1 MGTLKILTC
10 THPNLVQ
17 HQKLT
22 LYANFHAL
30 CRKSRQISLTA
41 WTTSTATACG
51 GPPAAARQMNSDDEP
66 LLLQPNAT
74 RFRPLLASLSCP
86 R

>member
-17 HQKLT
+17 HKKLT

-30 CRKSRQISLTA
+30 CQKSRQISLTA
-41 WTTSTATACG
+41 WAITNTLVSHVT
-51 GPPAAARQMNSDDEP
+51 
-66 LLLQPNAT
+66 
-74 RFRPLLASLSCP
+74 
-86 R
+86 

>member
-22 LYANFHAL
+22 LCANFHAL
-30 CRKSRQISLTA
+30 CQKSRQISLTA
-41 WTTSTATACG
+41 WAKKFDVVSESHWFLYDFAFAFYQDVG
-51 GPPAAARQMNSDDEP
+51 EDFYFVVD
-66 LLLQPNAT
+66 
-74 RFRPLLASLSCP
+74 
-86 R
+86 